1 MPGTSTQ
8 GHRNDPKRSWLGG
21 WWWKLPGTLM
31 LLLAMV
37 TGLRTPLSPALV
49 HCSVDRLMPGDTS
62 FTVTG
67 YNTNFGVGG
76 PPAVWI
82 EHEGSPW
89 CASSVH
95 VLSTTELIVWMS
107 VPEGMP
113 GDLSHLVVASSTDG
127 TLRLFDAF
135 WTGQRGSGFTASP
148 CTDTPVRA
156 GAVPYT
162 FPNRS
167 LLYETIRNLFLHVP
181 MWFTMMLLMGVSVY
195 HSIRTLGSTA
205 LAHDRAAVSAV
216 EVGLLFAAL
225 GLVTGSIWARSTWG
239 AWWTNDTQLNGA
251 ATVTLIYLAY
261 LVLRASVP
269 DAHKRARL
277 AAVYNIFA
285 FTLMVVFFMVL
296 PRLTDSLHPG
306 KGGNPGFNQYDLD
319 DRLRMV
325 FYPAVLGW
333 MVLGLWIR
341 QLHLRMKHLQARHD
355 EQHDA

>member
-1 MPGTSTQ
+1 MSGTQDQ
-8 GHRNDPKRSWLGG
+8 GHRQDPEGQWLGG
-21 WWWKLPGTLM
+21 WWWKLPGAFL
-31 LLLAMV
+31 LLLAV
-37 TGLRTPLSPALV
+37 VAGLRTPLSPALV
-49 HCSVDRLMPGDTS
+49 HCSVDRLLPGDTT
-62 FTVTG
+62 FIVTG
-67 YNTNFGVGG
+67 YNTHFGADG

-82 EHEGSPW
+82 EHLGQPW
-89 CASSVH
+89 CASHVK
-95 VLSTTELIVWMS
+95 VLSTTQLAVGLN

-113 GDLSHLVVASSTDG
+113 GELSHLAVAGADG

-135 WTGQRGSGFTASP
+135 WTGQRGDGFVATPCPDIPARSGAMPFS
-148 CTDTPVRA
+148 
-156 GAVPYT
+156 

-195 HSIRTLGSTA
+195 HSIRTLGTLT

-269 DAHKRARL
+269 DAYKRARL
-277 AAVYNIFA
+277 SAVYNIFA

-341 QLHLRMKHLQARHD
+341 QIHMRMKNLQAKRD